1 MSALRRVVLAG
12 KYSADRLPEEV
23 DMGLMLIYEKL
34 LKADRQAMRDYQ
46 GSWKWRVVIFVE
58 SK

>member
-1 MSALRRVVLAG
+1 
-12 KYSADRLPEEV
+12 
-23 DMGLMLIYEKL
+23 MGLMLIYEKL